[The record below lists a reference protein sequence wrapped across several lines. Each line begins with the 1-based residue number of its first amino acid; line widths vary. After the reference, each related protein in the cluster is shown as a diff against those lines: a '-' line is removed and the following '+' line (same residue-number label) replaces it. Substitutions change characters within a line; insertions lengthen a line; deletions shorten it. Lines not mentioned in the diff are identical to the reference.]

1 MDCKSCIFAEW
12 NENIQ
17 TGCATNR
24 LSKFIEINKAEIKTD
39 ESSSF
44 YELKQFCNLHRPEA
58 WEENKDTD
66 NLIDSALKEIKPK
79 FGIVVHDYQK
89 DESLN
94 DTLESIKNIDYD
106 KNLIKVIISSFS
118 NRGVQHLISKVNDMQ
133 NENFD
138 CVMSMHLYTDNEQLR
153 DYECFSKL
161 YKNSYCVKIPQGSK
175 ISSNLFKEI
184 ELSLNEKL
192 EQIAFFEDEDEN
204 VSVLPY
210 GVMNNEYLN
219 YNSYDKKI
227 QGVKDVA
234 KKNNKY
240 FKYENWQ

>member
-1 MDCKSCIFAEW
+1 
-12 NENIQ
+12 
-17 TGCATNR
+17 
-24 LSKFIEINKAEIKTD
+24 
-39 ESSSF
+39 
-44 YELKQFCNLHRPEA
+44 
-58 WEENKDTD
+58 
-66 NLIDSALKEIKPK
+66 
-79 FGIVVHDYQK
+79 
-89 DESLN
+89 
-94 DTLESIKNIDYD
+94 
-106 KNLIKVIISSFS
+106 
-118 NRGVQHLISKVNDMQ
+118 MQ

-219 YNSYDKKI
+219 YNSYDKMI

-240 FKYENWQ
+240 FKYEN